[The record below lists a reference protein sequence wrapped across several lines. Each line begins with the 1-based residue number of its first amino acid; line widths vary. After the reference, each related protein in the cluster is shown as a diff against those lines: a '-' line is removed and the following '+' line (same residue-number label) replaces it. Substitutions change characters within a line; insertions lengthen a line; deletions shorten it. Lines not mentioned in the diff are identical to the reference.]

1 MKNTKDITIIIVT
14 YKSSHIISQ
23 TLDKIINKGFRIIIV
38 DNDSNDGIEELLL
51 QEYKNSG
58 LELILLKHNCGFGKA
73 NNIALEKTTTK
84 YAFILNPDTIIAAE
98 SIEHLVKIAD
108 IDKKIA
114 LANPHLVNKEDY
126 DNQHKIVKKEDKIIE
141 SDVLCGG
148 CLLMRMSIFKK
159 IGFFDKKLFLY
170 GEDIEISDRALEHKY
185 KIVTVLGSYAHHMNQ
200 KSTKINNKI
209 EYYKLLYFRYW
220 HQGWAKTYLKKRNRH
235 VFRIWLKLL
244 HRFISAMLYFLKLD
258 LENSIMRFALSF
270 GSFSC
275 LCGIDCFNK
284 TNKIA
289 EIKRQLII

>member
-1 MKNTKDITIIIVT
+1 MKSTKDITIIIVT
-14 YKSSHIISQ
+14 YNSSHIISQ

-51 QEYKNSG
+51 REYKGSG
-58 LELILLKHNCGFGKA
+58 LELISLKKNCGFGKA

-84 YAFILNPDTIIAAE
+84 YAFILNPDTMIAAE
-98 SIEHLVKIAD
+98 SIENLIRMAD
-108 IDKKIA
+108 TDEKIA
-114 LANPHLVNKEDY
+114 LVNPHLTSKEEY
-126 DNQHKIVKKEDKIIE
+126 DNQSQIVKKENKVIE

-170 GEDIEISDRALEHKY
+170 GEDIEISDRSLEHKY
-185 KIVTVLGSYAHHMNQ
+185 RIVTVLGSYAHHMNQ
-200 KSTKINNKI
+200 KSTKTNNKI
-209 EYYKLLYFRYW
+209 EYYKLLYFRCW
-220 HQGWAKTYLKKRNRH
+220 HQGWGKTYLKKRNRH
-235 VFRIWLKLL
+235 VFRIWLKLI
-244 HRFISAMLYFLKLD
+244 HRFISAILYLLKLD

-270 GSFSC
+270 GSLSYLF
-275 LCGIDCFNK
+275 GIDCFNK